1 MCTAITYK
9 TKNFYFGR
17 TLDLEYSYSEEVV
30 IMPKNFPFSLRHTTT
45 DKRRYAIIG
54 TAFVPDTLPLYY
66 DAANE
71 AGLSMAGLNFPE
83 NAKYN
88 KVIKSKINI
97 AQFELIPF
105 ILGNCSD
112 TDEAVKLISKINIT
126 DTSYSSELPL
136 ADLHWIIADKNK
148 CVTLECVEDG
158 VKIYDNAAGV
168 LTNNPP
174 FDIQTFN
181 LNNYINLSP
190 EQPEN
195 TFSSKLELKNYTKGL
210 GAVGLP
216 GDLSSQSRFVRAVFT
231 KLNSVSGKSEE
242 QSVNQFFHILGS
254 VSQTRGC
261 NRLDGNKYEITVYTS
276 CCNAS
281 DGIYYYTTYG
291 NHRIN
296 SVDLRKVNLKSDG
309 LYRYPHID
317 KESINKQN

>member
-30 IMPKNFPFSLRHTTT
+30 IMPKKFSFPLRHSKTRAR
-45 DKRRYAIIG
+45 KYAIIG
-54 TAFVPDTLPLYY
+54 TAFVPDTIPLFY

-71 AGLSMAGLNFPE
+71 AGLCMAGLNFPE

-88 KVIKSKINI
+88 KVNENRTNV

-105 ILGNCSD
+105 ILGNCAD
-112 TDEAVKLISKINIT
+112 TEEAVKLIRKINIT
-126 DTSYSSELPL
+126 DTAYSRKLPL
-136 ADLHWIIADKNK
+136 TDLHWIIADKNV
-148 CVTLECVEDG
+148 CVTVECVADG
-158 VKIYDNAAGV
+158 VKIYDNTAGV

-174 FDIQTFN
+174 FNMQTFN

-190 EQPEN
+190 GQPKN

-210 GAVGLP
+210 GAAGLP
-216 GDLSSQSRFVRAVFT
+216 GDLSSQARFVRAVFT

-254 VSQTRGC
+254 VSQPRGS
-261 NRLDGNKYEITVYTS
+261 NRLDGDKYEITVYTS

-281 DGIYYYTTYG
+281 DGVYYYTTYG

-296 SVDLRKVNLKSDG
+296 AVDIRKVNLQSDE
-309 LYRYPHID
+309 LYRYPHIN
-317 KESINKQN
+317 KESFNKQN